1 MHLKGILAPLILYGV
16 ICLQLSERTCCS
28 SHDIASDTH
37 LLTGGRERERE
48 RRREEGER
56 EIVEIIEQ
64 MWQDLVLNIK
74 HSKWSFPSATHCS
87 FRYWRWFSTMLCV

>member
-1 MHLKGILAPLILYGV
+1 MHLKDILAPLILYGV

-48 RRREEGER
+48 EEKKESESER
-56 EIVEIIEQ
+56 
-64 MWQDLVLNIK
+64 L
-74 HSKWSFPSATHCS
+74 
-87 FRYWRWFSTMLCV
+87 

>member
-37 LLTGGRERERE
+37 LLTGGQRAREREEEKKESE
-48 RRREEGER
+48 R
-56 EIVEIIEQ
+56 
-64 MWQDLVLNIK
+64 L
-74 HSKWSFPSATHCS
+74 
-87 FRYWRWFSTMLCV
+87 